1 MLGSI
6 YDMAKEQT
14 TNTYESMFL
23 LGPVG
28 AAEPENSV
36 NMCRGIVERHGG
48 QILVIKRWDE
58 RKLAYELNGQKRGT
72 YVVAF
77 FTAPGNAV
85 TAIERD
91 VNLSEDILRV
101 MVLKADHLNREEMEA
116 VEPQPIQQREER
128 TFGDRGGYGG
138 GGYGG
143 DRGDRGG
150 YGGGGGDRGDRGPG
164 GFGGGGGGGGGE
176 GQGDRGPRPP
186 RARREADAEAAA
198 GKE

>member
-1 MLGSI
+1 
-6 YDMAKEQT
+6 MADKKT
-14 TNTYESMFL
+14 KANVYEAMFL
-23 LGPVG
+23 FP
-28 AAEPENSV
+28 ASV
-36 NMCRGIVERHGG
+36 ATDLDHALMTARQMIERHGG
-48 QILVIKRWDE
+48 EIIVLKKWDE

-138 GGYGG
+138 GGGYGG

>member
-1 MLGSI
+1 MGES
-6 YDMAKEQT
+6 MMT
-14 TNTYESMFL
+14 NNTYEAMFL

-36 NMCRGIVERHGG
+36 NMCRGIIERHGG
-48 QILVIKRWDE
+48 QILVIKKWDE

-72 YVVAF
+72 YVIAF
-77 FTAPGNAV
+77 FTAPGGAV

-128 TFGDRGGYGG
+128 PGGFGDR

-150 YGGGGGDRGDRGPG
+150 YGGDRGGYGGGGDRGPG
-164 GFGGGGGGGGGE
+164 GGDRGPGGE
-176 GQGDRGPRPP
+176 GQDRGPRPP